1 MKNQFYQ
8 GIVKFTINYSLK
20 ILSFF
25 NFRSIKIGVKIKPI
39 QVKPKKQG
47 QAQGNPPDLKFSL
60 IIGHDYTYQNILPTI
75 LSFIP
80 LEFFPP
86 TSEQTFAVPFGNTF
100 STFPLNYS

>member
-25 NFRSIKIGVKIKPI
+25 NFGSIKTGVKMKPM
-39 QVKPKKQG
+39 QVKPEKQG

-60 IIGHDYTYQNILPTI
+60 IIGHDYNVSEYPSDQHITLHHWH
-75 LSFIP
+75 
-80 LEFFPP
+80 FFHP
-86 TSEQTFAVPFGNTF
+86 QVDK
-100 STFPLNYS
+100 L